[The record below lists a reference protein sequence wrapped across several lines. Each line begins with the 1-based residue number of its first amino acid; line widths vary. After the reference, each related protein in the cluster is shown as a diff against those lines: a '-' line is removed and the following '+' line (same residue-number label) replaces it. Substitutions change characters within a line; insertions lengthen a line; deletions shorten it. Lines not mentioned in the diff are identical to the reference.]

1 MKTLVLLL
9 WISTLITE
17 AASPVMEAVR
27 QQAPAQLK
35 ALLDGGADPNEV
47 QPDGST
53 ALHLAALQ
61 GEALS
66 AQYLIEA
73 HANVTAVNRYGVSA
87 LWLASRNGDAPMVKQ
102 LLAAGADPDTR
113 QTGGQTALMAAARSG
128 SLKAVEALYERG
140 ADLDAREDRGQTAMM
155 WAAAQG
161 HAEVVSWL
169 VAQGADFR
177 QPLRGGFTPFTF
189 AIREGK
195 MDVVR
200 VLLEAGV
207 DVNET
212 MSPEKRNGRS
222 VPRGMTPL
230 LMAVENGH
238 FEMAIALVQAG
249 ARPNDT
255 SAGYAALHAISWV
268 RKPDHG
274 EGVNGMP
281 PPDTT
286 GVLTSL
292 DFVRQL
298 VEMGAD
304 VNLPHPKAGA
314 GLGALNKT
322 GATPFLLAARTADL
336 ALLKLLHALG
346 ADPSILTVDEVTPL
360 IAAAGLGTLAAG
372 EVAGTESEVLKALD
386 WLISIGEDVNA
397 VDANGETAMHAAA
410 YKNLP
415 KVVTFLADRGARI
428 DVWNQPDK
436 HGWTPLLI
444 AEGFR
449 PGNFKPSFET
459 IDAIHEVMAASGLRP
474 PPLTDPDGVNN
485 SDFGPRNRKYQAEPN
500 P

>member
-1 MKTLVLLL
+1 MKALCLAL
-9 WISTLITE
+9 WISIMVVE
-17 AASPVMEAVR
+17 GAAPLFDAVR
-27 QQAPAQLK
+27 NHDHPRLK
-35 ALLDGGADPNEV
+35 GLLEAGADPNDL

-53 ALHLAALQ
+53 ALHQAALD
-61 GEALS
+61 GDSISVE
-66 AQYLIEA
+66 YLLQA
-73 HANVTAVNRYGVSA
+73 HANVTAINRYGVSA
-87 LWLASRNGDAPMVKQ
+87 LWLACRNGDGSMAKQ
-102 LLAAGADPDTR
+102 LLAAGADPDAR
-113 QTGGQTALMAAARSG
+113 QVGGQTPLMAAARSG
-128 SLKAVEALYERG
+128 SLEAVRALHERG
-140 ADLDAREDRGQTAMM
+140 ADLDDQEDRGQTALM
-155 WAAAQG
+155 WAAAHG
-161 HAEVVSWL
+161 HAEVVSWM
-169 VAQGADFR
+169 VGQGADFR
-177 QPLRGGFTPFTF
+177 QSLQGGFTPFAF

-238 FEMAIALVQAG
+238 FEMAIALVEAG

-286 GVLTSL
+286 GSLTSL
-292 DFVRQL
+292 DFVHQL
-298 VEMGAD
+298 VELGAE

-336 ALLKLLHALG
+336 PLLKRLHALG
-346 ADPSILTVDEVTPL
+346 ADPSILTVDRVTPL

-372 EVAGTESEVLKALD
+372 EVAGTEPEVLEVID
-386 WLISIGEDVNA
+386 WLISIGEDINA

-415 KVVTFLADRGARI
+415 KVVTFLADHGARI
-428 DVWNQPDK
+428 DIWNQPDK

-459 IDAIHEVMAASGLRP
+459 IDAIHQVMVASGLTP
-474 PPLTDPDGVNN
+474 PPLTNQDGVNN
-485 SDFGPRNRKYQAEPN
+485 SDFGPRNLKYQGVPN